1 MLPMTPALP
10 ARGQRGGGTVADEQA
25 QSRGV
30 DRRTVIKR
38 AAAAGAV
45 VSTAPVIIDSLASPA
60 AALSCLNCFRV
71 QIEVPQF
78 APCTT
83 TTRPVDSNTCGTVIG
98 PGCTTTPNVVS
109 GVPID
114 HVCLSSLNCS
124 FQQSPLVFTLDT
136 TSACW
141 DEGSCGAGRQILA
154 CARSELAPHWWSSVV
169 HGRHRRPQRH
179 HGHVHCDD
187 AELGRIPAR
196 HRLRLQRLAPRES
209 PGKCACA
216 HPVAWSGPPGNRTPD
231 HRIKSPLLCQ
241 LS

>member
-25 QSRGV
+25 ESRGV

-45 VSTAPVIIDSLASPA
+45 VWTAPVIIDSLASPA

-83 TTRPVDSNTCGTVIG
+83 TTGPVDSNTCGTVIG

-124 FQQSPLVFTLDT
+124 FQQSPVVFTLDT

-154 CARSELAPHWWSSVV
+154 ARGLN
-169 HGRHRRPQRH
+169 
-179 HGHVHCDD
+179 
-187 AELGRIPAR
+187 
-196 HRLRLQRLAPRES
+196 S
-209 PGKCACA
+209 PPTG
-216 HPVAWSGPPGNRTPD
+216 GPPLCTGGIVDPSGTTATFTATTPNWAGF
-231 HRIKSPLLCQ
+231 Q
-241 LS
+241 LVIGCVCSG